1 MSKPISS
8 MMAEQATS
16 VDMDATMEQVE
27 EALRASNLS
36 AVPVIDSATRSVLG
50 LISARDLVRFHRD
63 KKNAAAVRAWEICT
77 YKPVEVTPDTPVSEV
92 ARLMVARG
100 VHHVVITE
108 ANEIRGIVSALDF
121 VKQFVTEPE

>member
-16 VDMDATMEQVE
+16 VDMDATIERVE

-36 AVPVIDSATRSVLG
+36 AVPVIDSAHRSVVG
-50 LISARDLVRFHRD
+50 LIGARDLVRFHHD

-77 YKPVEVTPDTPVSEV
+77 YKPVEVSPDTPVSEV
-92 ARLMVARG
+92 ARLMVERG
-100 VHHVVITE
+100 VHHAVITE
-108 ANEIRGIVSALDF
+108 NKEIRGIVSALDF
-121 VKQFVTEPE
+121 VRQFITDTA

>member
-8 MMAEQATS
+8 MMADQATS

-36 AVPVIDSATRSVLG
+36 AVPVIDRASHAVLG

-63 KKNAAAVRAWEICT
+63 KKNAAAVHAWEICT
-77 YKPVEVTPDTPVSEV
+77 YKPVEVSPDTPVSEV

-108 ANEIRGIVSALDF
+108 NSEIRGIVSALDF
-121 VKQFVTEPE
+121 VRQFITEPE

>member
-8 MMAEQATS
+8 MMAEQAIS

-27 EALRASNLS
+27 EALRASDLS
-36 AVPVIDSATRSVLG
+36 AVPVIDSANRSVLG
-50 LISARDLVRFHRD
+50 LISARDLVRFHGD

-77 YKPVEVTPDTPVSEV
+77 YKPVEASPDTPVSEV
-92 ARLMVARG
+92 AALMVARG

-108 ANEIRGIVSALDF
+108 NNEIRGIVSALDF
-121 VKQFVTEPE
+121 VKQFISEPA

>member
-8 MMAEQATS
+8 MMAEQTTA
-16 VDMDATMEQVE
+16 VEMDATMEQVE

-36 AVPVIDSATRSVLG
+36 AVPVIDRANRAVVG
-50 LISARDLVRFHRD
+50 LISARDLVRLHRD

-77 YKPVEVTPDTPVSEV
+77 YKPVEVSPDTPVSEV

-100 VHHVVITE
+100 VHHVVIAE
-108 ANEIRGIVSALDF
+108 NNEIRGIVSALDF
-121 VKQFVTEPE
+121 VRQFIAETA

>member
-27 EALRASNLS
+27 EALRAGSLS
-36 AVPVIDSATRSVLG
+36 AVPVIDSANRAVLG
-50 LISARDLVRFHRD
+50 LISASDLVRFHGD

-77 YKPVEVTPDTPVSEV
+77 YKPVEVGPDTPVSDV
-92 ARLMVARG
+92 AALMVARG

-108 ANEIRGIVSALDF
+108 NNEIRGIVSALDF
-121 VKQFVTEPE
+121 VRQFANEPG